1 MNKPTSLR
9 AALVAALPALGES
22 PERLQV
28 FIEQGKIA
36 PSAESSLAFKYQYT
50 CELLI
55 LDFAGHSDQ
64 VMVPLLAWARD
75 NEPDLFRTDTNQ
87 ISFEAEILSNK
98 AVDLII
104 KVPLTERVG
113 VIETDAGIAEVR
125 HLPER
130 TQRDATGVPL
140 REVWLRDEK
149 IE

>member
-36 PSAESSLAFKYQYT
+36 PAAESSLAFKYQYT

-55 LDFAGHSDQ
+55 LDFTGHSDQ
-64 VMVPLLAWARD
+64 IMVPLLAWARD
-75 NEPDLFRTDTNQ
+75 NEPDLFRSDANQ
-87 ISFEAEILSNK
+87 ISFEAELLSNSV
-98 AVDLII
+98 VDLII

-113 VIETDAGIAEVR
+113 VTENDTGIAEVR